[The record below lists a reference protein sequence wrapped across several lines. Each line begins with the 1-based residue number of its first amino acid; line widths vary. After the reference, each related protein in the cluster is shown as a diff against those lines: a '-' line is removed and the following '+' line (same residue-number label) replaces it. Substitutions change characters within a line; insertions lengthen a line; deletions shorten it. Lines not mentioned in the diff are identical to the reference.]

1 MSTVNGLQ
9 LERTVLSWL
18 RTQLVL
24 FAIGVVLIKV
34 SITQDTTL
42 IYLCGATAMLV
53 AVMCSLSHGK
63 AIKFF
68 TSIIIM
74 LLAAAYALTMLS
86 EVFIGKLQ

>member
-18 RTQLVL
+18 RTQLAL
-24 FAIGVVLIKV
+24 FAIGVILIKV

-63 AIKFF
+63 VIKFF

-74 LLAAAYALTMLS
+74 LIAAAYTLTMLS
-86 EVFIGKLQ
+86 DVFIGKLQ

>member
-1 MSTVNGLQ
+1 MSAVNGLQ

-24 FAIGVVLIKV
+24 FAIGVALIKV
-34 SITQDTTL
+34 SLTHDATL

-53 AVMCSLSHGK
+53 AIMCSLSH
-63 AIKFF
+63 ARMIKFF

-74 LLAAAYALTMLS
+74 LIAAAYALTMLS
-86 EVFIGKLQ
+86 DAFS